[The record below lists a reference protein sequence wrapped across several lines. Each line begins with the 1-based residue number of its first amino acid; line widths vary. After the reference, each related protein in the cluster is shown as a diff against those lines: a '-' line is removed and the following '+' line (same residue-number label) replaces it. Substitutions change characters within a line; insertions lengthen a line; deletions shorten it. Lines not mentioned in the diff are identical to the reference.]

1 MLDVALPSSEGEAS
15 SATSEGDNLISE
27 GDGDEVVANAANTIQ
42 DIINHRKSSIFI
54 VQINSLLIN

>member
-42 DIINHRKSSIFI
+42 DITNHRKSSIFI